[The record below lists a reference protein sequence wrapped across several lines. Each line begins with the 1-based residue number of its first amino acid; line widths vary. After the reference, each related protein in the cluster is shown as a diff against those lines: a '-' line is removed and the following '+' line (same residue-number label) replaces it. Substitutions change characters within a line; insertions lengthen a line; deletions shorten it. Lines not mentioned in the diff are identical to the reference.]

1 MPRRIRRIMTCIA
14 QGFFAACLFEVVF
27 DHHDCQRL
35 AFNRRLPSQGL
46 LCLGV
51 VAEKLFG
58 WPLALDRLTLRFDI
72 W

>member
-1 MPRRIRRIMTCIA
+1 MICIA
-14 QGFFAACLFEVVF
+14 QGFFAGRSFEVVF

-35 AFNRRLPSQGL
+35 DFNRRLPSQGL

-51 VAEKLFG
+51 VAEKFLG
-58 WPLALDRLTLRFDI
+58 WPLALDRLTLKFAI

>member
-1 MPRRIRRIMTCIA
+1 MPRGIRRIMTCIA
-14 QGFFAACLFEVVF
+14 QGSFAACSFEVDF

-51 VAEKLFG
+51 VADKLFG
-58 WPLALDRLTLRFDI
+58 CPLALDRLTSKLAI